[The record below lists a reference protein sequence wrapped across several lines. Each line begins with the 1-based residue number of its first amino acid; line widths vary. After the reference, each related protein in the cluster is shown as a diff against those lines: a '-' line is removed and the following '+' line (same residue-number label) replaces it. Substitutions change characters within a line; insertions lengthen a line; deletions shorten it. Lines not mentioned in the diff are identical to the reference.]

1 MTAFPNR
8 QAGSTGQTPTRL
20 QRLLNQ
26 RVWPAAL
33 AFALIYLAAL
43 VLVLAPGMVPG
54 LGH

>member
-26 RVWPAAL
+26 RVWPAAVT
-33 AFALIYLAAL
+33 FALIYLAAV
-43 VLVLAPGMVPG
+43 VLVVAPGIVPG
-54 LGH
+54 VGH